1 VCRIERATSCTILY
15 DQPWRSPHC
24 MNVMSFRQE
33 TRIAHEML
41 SNPTLQ
47 LIRQRPVRPA
57 DQTPN
62 VAFCIALTRFDDRIE
77 NSAEAATAL
86 TPRRRCR
93 CAYRY
98 FSSHASA
105 YRKRPNK
112 SEMKLSDDLIALA
125 DKTDV
130 SCARSAEKTAL
141 DSRKLHLPTRA
152 CSQFGA
158 LSCLFRGLHPHR
170 TGSCEF

>member
-1 VCRIERATSCTILY
+1 
-15 DQPWRSPHC
+15 
-24 MNVMSFRQE
+24 
-33 TRIAHEML
+33 ML
-41 SNPTLQ
+41 SNSTLE
-47 LIRQRPVRPA
+47 LIGQRPVRPA

-62 VAFCIALTRFDDRIE
+62 VAFCIALMSFDDRIE

-112 SEMKLSDDLIALA
+112 SEMKLSDDLIAIA
-125 DKTDV
+125 DKTDMSRV
-130 SCARSAEKTAL
+130 CSA
-141 DSRKLHLPTRA
+141 
-152 CSQFGA
+152 
-158 LSCLFRGLHPHR
+158 
-170 TGSCEF
+170 

>member
-1 VCRIERATSCTILY
+1 
-15 DQPWRSPHC
+15 
-24 MNVMSFRQE
+24 
-33 TRIAHEML
+33 ML
-41 SNPTLQ
+41 SNPTFE
-47 LIRQRPVRPA
+47 LIGQRPIRPA

-77 NSAEAATAL
+77 NSAEVAM

-93 CAYRY
+93 CAHRY

-125 DKTDV
+125 DKI
-130 SCARSAEKTAL
+130 
-141 DSRKLHLPTRA
+141 
-152 CSQFGA
+152 GM
-158 LSCLFRGLHPHR
+158 
-170 TGSCEF
+170 